1 MSSVGQT
8 YQTLAP
14 PPPPQP
20 TPAPMRS
27 TAYDNA
33 TTDDIADA
41 FVKNSSQFVDKK
53 TGKVS
58 LEKLMQVGDRKN
70 SGNAAS
76 DGITALALAVLQ
88 RNLLDGDLIDRSEE
102 FLRTGGRSEKPKESD
117 SKKDLPVGG
126 RGDGLQRHRVESS
139 DKDNGQLNAYRDK
152 KPEDLADNAMARFS
166 SLADADGCI
175 SDKSLA
181 AVAAGKHQDGTPATQ
196 SEINLANALMDAPGL
211 FRGLDGDKD
220 GKFDGKISRDDLAQ
234 FKYTSMKPDV
244 LLKGIKE
251 HFSELWVS
259 GTKDY
264 INFDELE
271 KAAGIQE
278 SSKTY
283 SPELRALAK
292 QLLARPELL
301 RELDIG
307 IQSDGKTPG
316 NEDGRFDKANLDY
329 LIKKYASPEQKTA

>member
-1 MSSVGQT
+1 MSSVGKP
-8 YQTLAP
+8 YQTFAP

-20 TPAPMRS
+20 TPAALPS
-27 TAYDNA
+27 TAYDQA
-33 TTDDIADA
+33 TPEDIAEA

-53 TGKVS
+53 TGELT
-58 LEKLMQVGDRKN
+58 LEKLIAVGNRKPT
-70 SGNAAS
+70 GNAAT

-88 RNLLDGDLIDRSEE
+88 HSLFDGDLIDRSEE
-102 FLRTGGRSEKPKESD
+102 FLRTGGRGEKTKGAD
-117 SKKDLPVGG
+117 AKKDLPVGG

-166 SLADADGCI
+166 SLADADGFI

-234 FKYTSMKPDV
+234 FQYTSMKPDV
-244 LLKGIKE
+244 LLKGINE
-251 HFSELWVS
+251 HFSELWVNGS
-259 GTKDY
+259 KDY
-264 INFDELE
+264 INVGELE
-271 KAAGIQE
+271 LAAGIQE

-292 QLLARPELL
+292 QLLGRPELL

-307 IQSDGKTPG
+307 IKSDGKTPG
-316 NEDGRFDKANLDY
+316 DEDGRFDKANLDY
-329 LIKKYASPEQKTA
+329 LIKKYASSEQKIA

>member
-1 MSSVGQT
+1 
-8 YQTLAP
+8 
-14 PPPPQP
+14 
-20 TPAPMRS
+20 MRS

-234 FKYTSMKPDV
+234 FKYTSMKPDA

-259 GTKDY
+259 GTKEY
-264 INFDELE
+264 INFGELE
-271 KAAGIQE
+271 QAAGMKE

-283 SPELRALAK
+283 SPEVRALAK
-292 QLLARPELL
+292 ALLARPELL

-307 IQSDGKTPG
+307 IKSRTGQPG
-316 NEDGRFDKANLDY
+316 REDERFDMVNLDH
-329 LIKKYASPEQKTA
+329 LIKKYSSPEQKTA

>member
-1 MSSVGQT
+1 
-8 YQTLAP
+8 
-14 PPPPQP
+14 
-20 TPAPMRS
+20 MRS

-152 KPEDLADNAMARFS
+152 KPEDLADIAMARFS

-234 FKYTSMKPDV
+234 FKYTSMKPDA

-251 HFSELWVS
+251 HFSELWVK
-259 GTKDY
+259 GTKEY
-264 INFDELE
+264 INFGELE
-271 KAAGIQE
+271 QAAGMKE

-283 SPELRALAK
+283 SPEITALAK
-292 QLLARPELL
+292 ELLARPELL

-307 IQSDGKTPG
+307 IKSRTGKPG
-316 NEDGRFDKANLDY
+316 REDERFDIVNLDH
-329 LIKKYASPEQKTA
+329 LIKKYSSPEQKAA